1 MIYSCFNQKLG
12 LYEYYEDDRGHPTNG
27 DLPVP
32 SIGASD
38 AGEVGL
44 PAMDAG
50 RPLPPGARRAGQGWQ
65 ARGMIVQCNN
75 AHVRSVMGLGQDIGA
90 TVKAHPVIFLA
101 AGGLAIYGLFQ
112 LYVNSMTKWGVR

>member
-32 SIGASD
+32 SNGTQ
-38 AGEVGL
+38 AGEVGV

-50 RPLPPGARRAGQGWQ
+50 RNLPAGTKRVGNGWH
-65 ARGMIVQCNN
+65 ARGLIVQCNN
-75 AHVRSVMGLGQDIGA
+75 TAIRGLVGLGQDIGA
-90 TVKAHPVIFLA
+90 TVKAHPVVFLA
-101 AGGLAIYGLFQ
+101 AGGLAVYGLFQ
-112 LYVNSMTKWGVR
+112 LYVNSMQEWGRR